1 MKAVILAGGEG
12 TRLWEETRSC
22 PKPMIPI
29 GGQPILWHIMQI
41 YAAYG
46 IREFVVCLGHL
57 GNVVRDYFRDYRL
70 YRSTVTVHTASGRIE
85 YHSPPADD
93 WHVTLVDTGA
103 AATTGERLLAIRSWV
118 ADDDAFCMTY
128 GDGVADIAIDRL
140 LRFHR
145 EHGLLVT
152 LTAVRPLP
160 RFGVPDV
167 DAGRVVRIREK
178 PEPEQAW
185 INGGFYVL
193 HPRALDYIIGPVM
206 WEDGPL
212 QALAAAGQLAA
223 YEHAGYWQCLDTW
236 KDKKNLE
243 RAWDSGRPPW
253 KVWNG

>member
-29 GGQPILWHIMQI
+29 GDQPILWHIMQI
-41 YAAYG
+41 YSAHG
-46 IREFVVCLGHL
+46 IRDFVICLGRL

-70 YRSTVTVHTASGRIE
+70 YNSDVTVHTASGHIE
-85 YHSPPADD
+85 YHSAPAHD
-93 WHVTLVDTGA
+93 WTVTLVDTGVG
-103 AATTGERLLAIRSWV
+103 ATTGERLVRIRPWLAQ
-118 ADDDAFCMTY
+118 DDAFCMTY
-128 GDGVADIAIDRL
+128 GDGVADIDIGSL
-140 LRFHR
+140 VRFHR
-145 EHGLLVT
+145 AHGLLATVT
-152 LTAVRPLP
+152 TVRPLA

-178 PEPEQAW
+178 PMPEQGW

-193 HPRALDYIIGPVM
+193 QPAALDYIGGPVM

-212 QALAAAGQLAA
+212 QALAAEGQLAA
-223 YEHAGYWQCLDTW
+223 YEHVGYWQCLDTW

-243 RAWDSGRPPW
+243 RDWETGHPPW
-253 KVWNG
+253 KVWSG